1 MTRAPRRHVPRR
13 SVHRTADD
21 VVSCCGASRGRR
33 GSGRFWCNGS
43 VEAVFEGAL
52 DDVERLVDVARL
64 GPRGARVDRLEVWEE
79 PVEGVSG
86 FRIVG

>member
-1 MTRAPRRHVPRR
+1 
-13 SVHRTADD
+13 
-21 VVSCCGASRGRR
+21 
-33 GSGRFWCNGS
+33 
-43 VEAVFEGAL
+43 VFEGAL